1 MKIHTCYTY
10 AQDDFQKCYS
20 IIVLCFYKVLTLS
33 YEVLQIMPF
42 NLAHI
47 SSTRIHVLEIQLK
60 FNLCLTHIRWSMQCF
75 LSCKNRQYLLNMY
88 LVFLVFTVR

>member
-1 MKIHTCYTY
+1 MSKLTKHLDKINMKIHTCYTY

-47 SSTRIHVLEIQLK
+47 GSTRIHVLEIQLK
-60 FNLCLTHIRWSMQCF
+60 FN
-75 LSCKNRQYLLNMY
+75 MY